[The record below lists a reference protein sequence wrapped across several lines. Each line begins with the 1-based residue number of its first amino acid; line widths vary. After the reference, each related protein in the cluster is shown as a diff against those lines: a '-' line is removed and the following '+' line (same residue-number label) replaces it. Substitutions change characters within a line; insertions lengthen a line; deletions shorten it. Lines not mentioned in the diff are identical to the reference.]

1 MANKIHDQ
9 RNTLITK
16 TMELVNEYE
25 GSLPEL
31 YKATDISFYWLR
43 KFKAGEFANPSV
55 NRVQWL
61 YEYLSGKKLDL

>member
-1 MANKIHDQ
+1 MANKIQDQ
-9 RNTLITK
+9 HNTLIIK
-16 TMELVNEYE
+16 TMELVNDYE

-43 KFKAGEFANPSV
+43 KFKNGEFANPSV

-61 YEYLSGKKLDL
+61 YEFLSGKQLDL